1 MDINLN
7 NVEDKTSK
15 LDSFQK
21 IFLISNVFE
30 EPKDK
35 KNWFK
40 NQFQDCITTIKQEVD
55 TMKRDARFARLRKRL
70 ILNTNINHK
79 KYLNAKKSNM
89 ALTSKINHH
98 NKLYFKKNNSN
109 DNDIPKNNSSINLDE
124 HNEQKRKNR
133 ILNINT
139 TNIIKSISKD
149 TMVEDNNNNIGRNR
163 YNFKYN
169 INLTAL
175 PQISGVEN
183 KSKYLKTNI
192 ENISNQSDLIE
203 KELMLQ
209 EKRKYVGFK
218 SRYNSLLN
226 KAKKNQINI
235 DQYINPQNHYKFKL
249 NSNKGQNEATLVNL
263 KKVMKQI
270 SNKVKN
276 KFEEKPTIPDII
288 DEVEN
293 FKIREKRLRDRITK
307 SHEKFEYLINDSNII
322 QKRIETKY

>member
-1 MDINLN
+1 MDISLK
-7 NVEDKTSK
+7 NVEEKTAK

-35 KNWFK
+35 RNWFK

-70 ILNTNINHK
+70 ILNPNINHK
-79 KYLNAKKSNM
+79 KFFTAKKSNL
-89 ALTSKINHH
+89 ALTSKINSH
-98 NKLYFKKNNSN
+98 NRLYLKNKNSKEK
-109 DNDIPKNNSSINLDE
+109 DYPKNNSSINLDE
-124 HNEQKRKNR
+124 HNEQKLKNR
-133 ILNINT
+133 VLNINT

-149 TMVEDNNNNIGRNR
+149 IIVEDNITGRNKD
-163 YNFKYN
+163 NFKYN

-175 PQISGVEN
+175 PQIEN

-192 ENISNQSDLIE
+192 KNISEKSDILE

-209 EKRKYVGFK
+209 EKRKYLGFK
-218 SRYNSLLN
+218 SRYNILIN

-235 DQYINPQNHYKFKL
+235 DQYLNPQNQYKFKL
-249 NSNKGQNEATLVNL
+249 NSNKGQNEVTLLNL

-276 KFEEKPTIPDII
+276 KFEEKPTITDII
-288 DEVEN
+288 DEVQN
-293 FKIREKRLRDRITK
+293 FKNKEKRLRDRITK
-307 SHEKFEYLINDSNII
+307 SHEKFKYLINDSNII
-322 QKRIETKY
+322 QKRINSKY

>member
-1 MDINLN
+1 MDINLK
-7 NVEDKTSK
+7 NVEEKTAK
-15 LDSFQK
+15 LNSFQK
-21 IFLISNVFE
+21 VFLISNVFE

-40 NQFQDCITTIKQEVD
+40 NQFQDRITTIKQEMEN
-55 TMKRDARFARLRKRL
+55 MKRDERFARLRKRL
-70 ILNTNINHK
+70 MLNSKINHK
-79 KYLNAKKSNM
+79 KHFTAKKSNLG
-89 ALTSKINHH
+89 LTSKINQH
-98 NKLYFKKNNSN
+98 NKLYLKKNNSN
-109 DNDIPKNNSSINLDE
+109 NNDIPKNNSSINLDE
-124 HNEQKRKNR
+124 HSEQKRKNK

-139 TNIIKSISKD
+139 TNIIKSVSKD
-149 TMVEDNNNNIGRNR
+149 TMVEDNIISRNK
-163 YNFKYN
+163 YNFKYD
-169 INLTAL
+169 INLTSL
-175 PQISGVEN
+175 PQISGIEN
-183 KSKYLKTNI
+183 KSRYLKTNI
-192 ENISNQSDLIE
+192 ENISEKSDLLE
-203 KELMLQ
+203 KELMHQ
-209 EKRKYVGFK
+209 EKRKYIGFK
-218 SRYNSLLN
+218 SRYNILLN

-235 DQYINPQNHYKFKL
+235 NQYINPQNQYKFKL

-322 QKRIETKY
+322 QKRINSKY

>member
-1 MDINLN
+1 MDINLE
-7 NVEDKTSK
+7 NVKEKTAK

-40 NQFQDCITTIKQEVD
+40 NQFQDRITSIKQEVD

-70 ILNTNINHK
+70 ILNSNINHQN
-79 KYLNAKKSNM
+79 YLTAKKSNLG
-89 ALTSKINHH
+89 LTSKIGHH
-98 NKLYFKKNNSN
+98 NKLFIKKNNSN
-109 DNDIPKNNSSINLDE
+109 KNDIPKNNSSINLDD
-124 HNEQKRKNR
+124 HNEQKLKNR

-149 TMVEDNNNNIGRNR
+149 TMVEDNNNNFGRNR
-163 YNFKYN
+163 NNFKYKIN
-169 INLTAL
+169 ITAL

-192 ENISNQSDLIE
+192 ENISEQTDLIE

-209 EKRKYVGFK
+209 EKRKYARFK

-235 DQYINPQNHYKFKL
+235 NQFMNPQNQYKFKL

-307 SHEKFEYLINDSNII
+307 SHKKFEYLINDSNII

>member
-1 MDINLN
+1 MDINLKN
-7 NVEDKTSK
+7 AEEKTSK
-15 LDSFQK
+15 LNSFQK

-35 KNWFK
+35 KYWFK
-40 NQFQDCITTIKQEVD
+40 NQFQDYITTIKQEVD
-55 TMKRDARFARLRKRL
+55 NMKRDARFARLRKRL
-70 ILNTNINHK
+70 ILNSSIHK
-79 KYLNAKKSNM
+79 KYYTAKKVN
-89 ALTSKINHH
+89 LGVISKVNHH
-98 NKLYFKKNNSN
+98 KLYLKKNNSN
-109 DNDIPKNNSSINLDE
+109 DTDIPKNNSSINLDE
-124 HNEQKRKNR
+124 NTEKKRKNR
-133 ILNINT
+133 IFNIST
-139 TNIIKSISKD
+139 TSNIIKSISKD
-149 TMVEDNNNNIGRNR
+149 TMVEDNIIKRNQ

-175 PQISGVEN
+175 PQITGVEN

-192 ENISNQSDLIE
+192 ENISEKSDLLE

-209 EKRKYVGFK
+209 EKRKYIRFK
-218 SRYNSLLN
+218 SRYNLLIN
-226 KAKKNQINI
+226 KAKKNKINT
-235 DQYINPQNHYKFKL
+235 DQYINPQNEYTFKL

-270 SNKVKN
+270 SNKVRN

-322 QKRIETKY
+322 QKRIDSKY

>member
-1 MDINLN
+1 MDINLK
-7 NVEDKTSK
+7 NVEEKTSK

-40 NQFQDCITTIKQEVD
+40 NQFQDCITTIRQEVD

-70 ILNTNINHK
+70 ILNSNRNHK
-79 KYLNAKKSNM
+79 KYFTAKKSN
-89 ALTSKINHH
+89 LGSTSKISHQNR
-98 NKLYFKKNNSN
+98 LYLKKNNSKE
-109 DNDIPKNNSSINLDE
+109 NDIPKNNSSINLDE
-124 HNEQKRKNR
+124 NNEQKFKNN
-133 ILNINT
+133 ILNINI

-149 TMVEDNNNNIGRNR
+149 TMVEDNIIGRNR

-192 ENISNQSDLIE
+192 EDISEQSDLLE

-209 EKRKYVGFK
+209 EKRKYIGFK
-218 SRYNSLLN
+218 SRYNFLIN
-226 KAKKNQINI
+226 KAKKNQINT
-235 DQYINPQNHYKFKL
+235 DQYINPQDNYKFKL

-270 SNKVKN
+270 SNKVRN

-288 DEVEN
+288 DEVQN
-293 FKIREKRLRDRITK
+293 FKSKEKRLRDRITK
-307 SHEKFEYLINDSNII
+307 SHEKFKYLINDSNII
-322 QKRIETKY
+322 QQRINSKY